1 MVVVKTL
8 VMEHKG
14 TTHVGRCIIDF
25 EGKKQI
31 PLY

>member
-8 VMEHKG
+8 AMEHKG
-14 TTHVGRCIIDF
+14 TTHVGKCIIDF
-25 EGKKQI
+25 ERKKKI